1 MRERQRLRERER
13 EGANGKG
20 KLGGPQTSVNI
31 TWEHVRNAD
40 GSRSSLELSNQNLN
54 FKKIST

>member
-20 KLGGPQTSVNI
+20 KLGGPQTSGNI

-40 GSRSSLELSNQNLN
+40 
-54 FKKIST
+54 